1 MVDYNKIF
9 EGISK
14 GSKMS
19 DRAYAKAQAQQKT
32 LSGSSPKSGLLQRT
46 CACGQHTIAGGEN
59 ACRSEQS
66 TLLRSQR
73 AFGPPL
79 ASAVTQGNSSAQESV
94 PSLDSVMDRATR
106 FGYDFSQIPLYST
119 DRVPSLL
126 PEHLDHTFS
135 NIHIHRDSPIPS
147 VPNVQ
152 TKAEVKR
159 ENRPLSDETAK
170 RINASRSN
178 GEPLDLGVRRKLEL
192 GFGDQFADVSIH
204 KDSEADVLSRRLN
217 AVAFTS
223 GTDIYFREGTYQPNS
238 MTGRRLLAH
247 ELSHVIQQRSI
258 PQEGSMTVG
267 AAGDAYEQEADTR
280 SSNIDALS
288 KPAEGVADR
297 SPRSGGSIQRSTN
310 STLVQRA
317 LPVAVEALE
326 VALTATIVAQEQYS
340 LLPSGGVEY
349 SSGIG
354 DRVGDPSQ
362 PKTNAYKALALNITK
377 KHPIR
382 PNIYVPFYILW
393 DGNDYGEMAG
403 AHVEIDLGHTELTR
417 SSLLVQFNP
426 LSSLRQEGDD
436 LRAWA

>member
-1 MVDYNKIF
+1 M
-9 EGISK
+9 
-14 GSKMS
+14 
-19 DRAYAKAQAQQKT
+19 
-32 LSGSSPKSGLLQRT
+32 
-46 CACGQHTIAGGEN
+46 
-59 ACRSEQS
+59 
-66 TLLRSQR
+66 
-73 AFGPPL
+73 
-79 ASAVTQGNSSAQESV
+79 
-94 PSLDSVMDRATR
+94 
-106 FGYDFSQIPLYST
+106 
-119 DRVPSLL
+119 
-126 PEHLDHTFS
+126 
-135 NIHIHRDSPIPS
+135 
-147 VPNVQ
+147 
-152 TKAEVKR
+152 
-159 ENRPLSDETAK
+159 
-170 RINASRSN
+170 
-178 GEPLDLGVRRKLEL
+178 
-192 GFGDQFADVSIH
+192 SIH

-267 AAGDAYEQEADTR
+267 AAGDAYEQEADTL

-436 LRAWA
+436 LRAWAMHWLYKGDFNPVGAGEWEFQGEFEIDAFGGFRNLRHEVTDRTTGFSFGATYDKDRVVAAGPTVSKPIRPVPKGALKVRPPKLPPPK